1 MTELQK
7 EQIGKL
13 RNMGLGYAGI
23 AKKMGLTKDQ
33 VSSYCRRKGLTGFKS
48 NGKNEYDGDF
58 CRNCGKTLTHTP
70 GKKKRKFCS
79 TECRLAWWNANPEK
93 MNRKAMYSYTC
104 PVCGSAFSAYGNAH
118 RIYCSRECSRFARYG
133 HV

>member
-1 MTELQK
+1 
-7 EQIGKL
+7 
-13 RNMGLGYAGI
+13 MGG
-23 AKKMGLTKDQ
+23 
-33 VSSYCRRKGLTGFKS
+33 VVC
-48 NGKNEYDGDF
+48 DGDF
-58 CRNCGKTLTHTP
+58 CRNCGKPLTHTP

-104 PVCGSAFSAYGNAH
+104 PVCGSEFSAYGNAH